1 MAESPSHKFGQI
13 LGNLLEEIMQPLFA
27 KFCKRHALYLD
38 FQGKERTARKGKK
51 ITWTDKYGNLHD
63 LDYVIEKGGT
73 DNERGHP
80 IAFIEVAWRRYTKH
94 SRNKAQEI
102 QGAVLPIADKYAWN
116 NPFLGA
122 VLAGTFTMNSIE
134 QMESV
139 GFHVL
144 YFPYSTIVKS
154 FAAIGAHVE
163 FDEKTPD
170 SEFKQCVE
178 VLKALDKKK
187 LNKVKTKLIALNKT
201 HIDNFLE
208 ALKYKIEKLIERIII
223 IPLYGEETT
232 FLTIQDAISFISEYN
247 TDEGDGHFRKY
258 EIIIDYSNSDKITG
272 SFVSKR
278 KAIDFLEFILAQ

>member
-1 MAESPSHKFGQI
+1 MAESPAHKFGQLI
-13 LGNLLEEIMQPLFA
+13 GNLLEEIMQPLFT
-27 KFCKRHALYLD
+27 KFCKTHTLYLD
-38 FQGKERTARKGKK
+38 FQGKERSARKGKK
-51 ITWTDKYGNLHD
+51 ITWKDKYGNLHD

-102 QGAVLPIADKYAWN
+102 QGAVLPIADKYEWN
-116 NPFLGA
+116 NPFLGT
-122 VLAGTFTMNSIE
+122 VLAGTFTRNSIE

-154 FAAIGAHVE
+154 FAAIDVHVE

-170 SEFKQCVE
+170 TEFKRCVE
-178 VLKALDKKK
+178 VLETLDKKK
-187 LNKVKTKLIALNKT
+187 LNKVKKKLITLNKT
-201 HIDNFLE
+201 PIDSFLG
-208 ALKYKIEKLIERIII
+208 ALQYKIEKLVERIIV
-223 IPLYGEETT
+223 IPLYGKETT

-247 TDEGDGHFRKY
+247 NGKGDGHFRKY